1 MNSIK
6 NILRVLYSKFRN
18 LILYGIIGGISASI
32 DFLIFYSLTNFTE
45 IYYLLA
51 NFISVSIGITISF
64 ILNKK
69 YNFKVNDKVFKRFLI
84 FVSVGFSG
92 LLISSA
98 LLYLFIDIIYLNKII
113 SKFISIVFVV
123 FIQFFVNKFITFK
136 KELL

>member
-6 NILRVLYSKFRN
+6 NIFWVLYSKFRN

-32 DFLIFYSLTNFTE
+32 DFLIFYSLTKFTE
-45 IYYLLA
+45 INYLLA
-51 NFISVSIGITISF
+51 NFISISIGITISF

-92 LLISSA
+92 LLISSM
-98 LLYLFIDIIYLNKII
+98 LLYLFIDIICLNKII

-136 KELL
+136 KGLL